1 MINKSNTTMLKL
13 NPDVQCILPLMM
25 TLKLSQKVTC
35 ALAGRRPV
43 HPPANDD
50 FQIMLERKLLG
61 RKL

>member
-1 MINKSNTTMLKL
+1 
-13 NPDVQCILPLMM
+13 MM

-35 ALAGRRPV
+35 ALVGRRPV
-43 HPPANDD
+43 HAPANDD